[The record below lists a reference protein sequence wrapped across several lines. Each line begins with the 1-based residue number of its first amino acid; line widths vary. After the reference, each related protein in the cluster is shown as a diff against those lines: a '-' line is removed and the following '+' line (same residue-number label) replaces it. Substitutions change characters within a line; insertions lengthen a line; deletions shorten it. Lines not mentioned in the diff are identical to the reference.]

1 VTKSLIFLQWLPWPL
16 VTLSFRFWA
25 RSSLALFLRQ
35 SGSFAM
41 PFLPSKKDE
50 GDFAVGVGDEV
61 NGELEDASYCRT
73 LAHSTKT
80 VPVSRSH
87 LTRQCTAQNQCYNE
101 TLLSKQSIDY
111 SVVW

>member
-1 VTKSLIFLQWLPWPL
+1 
-16 VTLSFRFWA
+16 
-25 RSSLALFLRQ
+25 
-35 SGSFAM
+35 M